1 MAFAEGA
8 LVTKLQH
15 LSSTQ
20 QSIQVT
26 SQWLQFHRKH
36 ARTCV
41 AVWAQELAKASPS
54 KRLGYIYLA
63 SDVIQNSKRKGED
76 FCKEFESILPAV
88 FATTLCHLDLDT
100 KSKIRRVVDIWRERG
115 VYPSGFLDML
125 LKNSNI
131 SSERRPEPG
140 GEHTAVSI
148 HSNGDSILPELQQI
162 SSRLYDLKSIEGV
175 RIASITSM
183 NGLRTSTFYSSSN
196 GVIPTATITE
206 SANAKK
212 VMTEHLEML
221 TSEIAIRTQLVAEL
235 RALTD
240 RHSTAVSD
248 LQTQQECT
256 FKRLRQLEAQMD
268 TPPSPFT
275 SNGTPSVSAS
285 GDSPHEPAGNGVDL
299 SVSVSNVSEA
309 SSFAALSDSNASSLG
324 SLSFGGF
331 IKRR

>member
-1 MAFAEGA
+1 MYRLF
-8 LVTKLQH
+8 
-15 LSSTQ
+15 
-20 QSIQVT
+20 T
-26 SQWLQFHRKH
+26 S
-36 ARTCV
+36 
-41 AVWAQELAKASPS
+41 
-54 KRLGYIYLA
+54 
-63 SDVIQNSKRKGED
+63 
-76 FCKEFESILPAV
+76 
-88 FATTLCHLDLDT
+88 HLDLDT

-324 SLSFGGF
+324 SLSFGGIHQATLDRIAMAWPEDNTHGF
-331 IKRR
+331 DLS